1 MTTATPPSS
10 LARWTALTAAG
21 PEAVRL
27 ILALQGVMTVGLGL
41 GLLWAQALGDLA
53 LPFEALSVL
62 GVLFGLGTG
71 LAALVLARRTPD
83 AEAMGLLTILLASQ
97 LLLVTGV
104 LYSTGGASSPF
115 GSLYLI
121 PLALGALVLP
131 WPRAATLTALT
142 LAAYALL
149 FRFYL
154 PLEAQGMMAHGP
166 DHGEGG
172 AHPGPDGFALHVLGM
187 GLNFFLSAIVI
198 VTLLARLASLA
209 RAQGARLATL
219 EAQALRDAHVV
230 ALGGV
235 AASAA
240 HALSTPLSTAAIT
253 LEQIAEDLPLSDGRR
268 TQVEE
273 TLKQITLGR
282 SRLTEAL
289 RGAQLDR
296 LETTASARPLLP
308 RLEGVLEGWRL
319 LHPDLIL
326 SASVKL
332 EDGAALLDP
341 AFEDTVTTLLNNAA
355 EANLQAHAQTLHL
368 EAETANGWLRLSVED
383 EGGTPVTPLP
393 PGPVSSKKPYG
404 AGAGLLLAQANLERL
419 GGQLT
424 ITEGRAGW
432 RATLTLPLVAAHG

>member
-27 ILALQGVMTVGLGL
+27 ILALQGLMATGLGL
-41 GLLWAQALGDLA
+41 GLLSAQAQGDLA

-71 LAALVLARRTPD
+71 VAALVLTRRNPD
-83 AEAMGLLTILLASQ
+83 ADATGLLTGLLASQ

-121 PLALGALVLP
+121 SLALGALVLP

-154 PLEAQGMMAHGP
+154 PLEAQGMMAPGH
-166 DHGEGG
+166 EGG
-172 AHPGPDGFALHVLGM
+172 HPAPDGFTLHVLGM

-253 LEQIAEDLPLSDGRR
+253 LEQLAEDLPLSDRR
-268 TQVEE
+268 RSQVEE

-296 LETTASARPLLP
+296 LEAAASARPLMP
-308 RLEGVLEGWRL
+308 RLQGVLEGWRL
-319 LHPDLIL
+319 LHPNLTL
-326 SASVKL
+326 SATLKL

-355 EANLQAHAQTLHL
+355 EANLQADAHTLHL
-368 EAETANGWLRLSVED
+368 EAETAGGWLRLSVED
-383 EGGTPVTPLP
+383 EGGTPVMALP

>member
-27 ILALQGVMTVGLGL
+27 ILALQGLMTLGLGL
-41 GLLWAQALGDLA
+41 GLLWARAQGQLA
-53 LPFEALSVL
+53 LPYGALSVL

-71 LAALVLARRTPD
+71 LAALAQARRTPD
-83 AEAMGLLTILLASQ
+83 AEATGLLTTLLASQ

-121 PLALGALVLP
+121 SLALGALVLP

-154 PLEAQGMMAHGP
+154 PLEAQGMMDH
-166 DHGEGG
+166 DHGAGG
-172 AHPGPDGFALHVLGM
+172 GGGSPSPDGFTLHVLGM

-253 LEQIAEDLPLSDGRR
+253 LEQLAEDLPLSDRR
-268 TQVEE
+268 RQQVEE

-282 SRLTEAL
+282 SRLTDAL

-296 LETTASARPLLP
+296 LEAAASARPLLP
-308 RLEGVLEGWRL
+308 RLQGVLEGWRL
-319 LHPDLIL
+319 LHPDLTL
-326 SASVKL
+326 SASLTL

-368 EAETANGWLRLSVED
+368 EAETAEGWLRLSVED
-383 EGGTPVTPLP
+383 EGGMPVTPLP

-432 RATLTLPLVAAHG
+432 RATLTLPLVPAHG